1 MTMYGY
7 SSATEQSLEARWRD
21 YRQQHPGVWIRDA
34 AEVLG
39 VSEAELLA
47 TGCGGGVT
55 RLEGS
60 WRALLEL
67 LPALGE
73 VKTMTRN
80 ASAVIEKWG
89 RYERVEIAGNL
100 GQVVGD
106 DIDLRLFMHHWK
118 SGYAVREEG
127 KHGLR
132 HSLQFFDGSGTSIHK
147 VYVEDVGSLH
157 AYGEIVRG
165 FTSSDQS
172 TTAVVEPL
180 PAAAAE
186 RPDAEVDRT
195 GLCEAWDRMQD
206 THEFFGVLRAFGV
219 TRAQAFRIGGPERA
233 RRAAPSTAA
242 ARILEGAAAG
252 SDPIMVFVGSR
263 GVIQIHTGPVRQVRP
278 MGAWLNVLDP
288 RFNLHLREDRIAD
301 AWVVKKPTKDGIV
314 TSVELFNAEG
324 ETIAMFFGKRKPGEP
339 ESEAWRR
346 ATGAL
351 DEEVRP

>member
-7 SSATEQSLEARWRD
+7 SSATEQSLEARWRE
-21 YRQQHPGVWIRDA
+21 YRQQHPNVWIRDA

-47 TGCGGGVT
+47 LGCGGGVT
-55 RLEGS
+55 RLSGR
-60 WRALLEL
+60 WKALLEL

-132 HSLQFFDGSGTSIHK
+132 HSLQFFDGSGASIHK
-147 VYVEDVGSLH
+147 VYIEDEGTLH
-157 AYGEIVRG
+157 AYGEMVRG

-172 TTAVVEPL
+172 PRAVVEPP
-180 PAAAAE
+180 PAAAAP
-186 RPDAEVDRT
+186 RPDVEVDT
-195 GLCEAWDRMQD
+195 AGLCDAWDRMQD
-206 THEFFGVLRAFGV
+206 THEFFGVLRTFGV
-219 TRAQAFRIGGPERA
+219 TRAQAFRIGGPGRA
-233 RRAAPSTAA
+233 RRVVPSTAA
-242 ARILEGAAAG
+242 ARILEDAAAG
-252 SDPIMVFVGSR
+252 AMTIMCFVGSR
-263 GVIQIHTGPVRQVRP
+263 GALQIHTGPVRHIRP

-288 RFNLHLREDRIAD
+288 RFNLHLREDRIAE

-314 TSVELFNAEG
+314 TSLELFNVEG
-324 ETIAMFFGKRKPGEP
+324 ETIAMFFGKRKPGEL